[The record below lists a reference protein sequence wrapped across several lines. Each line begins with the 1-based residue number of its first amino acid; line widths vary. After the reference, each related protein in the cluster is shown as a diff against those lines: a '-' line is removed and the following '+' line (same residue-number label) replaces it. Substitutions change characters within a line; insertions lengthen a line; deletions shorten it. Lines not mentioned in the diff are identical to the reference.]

1 MFEVKDDLTIYA
13 TRGDVVLL
21 TISADDNGNNYTF
34 RQGDVL
40 RMKIFEKKDCS
51 AVVMQKDFDILEDTE
66 YVDIALEGKDTRLGE
81 VISKPKTYWY
91 EIELNPDTMPHTI
104 IGYGEE
110 GAKLFI
116 LLPEG
121 KELGEYPPPDIPTA
135 YEVQAQLE
143 RVETVIVPQAESAA
157 TNANAAAG
165 TASAKATEAAQ
176 AATRADAAADAAE
189 SYTINPPKPIDGYWH
204 LWDGTQYIKS
214 EEPSGG
220 SGTPGA
226 NGLTPYIKD
235 GYWWIGEENTNVKAE
250 GKDGKDGVD
259 GYTPIKGVDY
269 FDGRDGAA
277 GYTPVK
283 GVDYFDGAPGKD
295 GAAGPAGPAG
305 APGATGAA
313 GKDGVSVVGA
323 TLTLVDDNAYAGG
336 SN

>member
-121 KELGEYPPPDIPTA
+121 KE
-135 YEVQAQLE
+135 
-143 RVETVIVPQAESAA
+143 
-157 TNANAAAG
+157 
-165 TASAKATEAAQ
+165 
-176 AATRADAAADAAE
+176 
-189 SYTINPPKPIDGYWH
+189 
-204 LWDGTQYIKS
+204 
-214 EEPSGG
+214 
-220 SGTPGA
+220 
-226 NGLTPYIKD
+226 
-235 GYWWIGEENTNVKAE
+235 IGEDFDDDEINIIEKLQ
-250 GKDGKDGVD
+250 GDVD
-259 GYTPIKGVDY
+259 NFINNYKYV
-269 FDGRDGAA
+269 
-277 GYTPVK
+277 
-283 GVDYFDGAPGKD
+283 
-295 GAAGPAGPAG
+295 
-305 APGATGAA
+305 
-313 GKDGVSVVGA
+313 
-323 TLTLVDDNAYAGG
+323 LTESDKKELVDDVLDALPAAEGG
-336 SN
+336 SF

>member
-121 KELGEYPPPDIPTA
+121 KELGEYPQADVPDAIK
-135 YEVQAQLE
+135 VQAQLE
-143 RVETVIVPQAESAA
+143 RVENEIVPRAEKAADNAAESAQTA
-157 TNANAAAG
+157 RGYTN
-165 TASAKATEAAQ
+165 
-176 AATRADAAADAAE
+176 
-189 SYTINPPKPIDGYWH
+189 NPPKPVDGKWQVWDGEKYVDGGAVLTPDDKADIITEVAKIMELAAMGFTIMTADGYV
-204 LWDGTQYIKS
+204 LTDVNGERIS
-214 EEPSGG
+214 ARIGG
-220 SGTPGA
+220 
-226 NGLTPYIKD
+226 
-235 GYWWIGEENTNVKAE
+235 
-250 GKDGKDGVD
+250 
-259 GYTPIKGVDY
+259 
-269 FDGRDGAA
+269 
-277 GYTPVK
+277 
-283 GVDYFDGAPGKD
+283 
-295 GAAGPAGPAG
+295 
-305 APGATGAA
+305 
-313 GKDGVSVVGA
+313 
-323 TLTLVDDNAYAGG
+323 
-336 SN
+336 